1 MNFFAEFVNLVNDLS
16 TRLKQNPAR
25 LGKILILLAT
35 IIWGSS
41 FVVLKNTLDT
51 IPTEYLL
58 GFRFSFAA
66 LLLAGVFY
74 PMWKK
79 FSLTYLRRGLLLG
92 ILLFGAYYT
101 QTLGLTD
108 TTPGK
113 NAFLTATYCAI
124 VPFFYWAI
132 DKLRPDRYNIS
143 AALLCIIGIG
153 LVGLDGDLSLR
164 WGDTMTLVG
173 AVFYAL
179 HIVTL
184 AKFTR
189 GHDPILLTTLQFAT
203 CGIFG
208 CLLQIFVVKAP
219 VAPLTSANISALLY
233 LTVLCSAVALT
244 FQSYGQKYTE
254 PATAAILLSLESVFG
269 VIFSIIFY
277 QENVTIRIFSG
288 FCLIFVALIISET
301 KLSWLK
307 PQANFATLKKN
318 PEKS

>member
-1 MNFFAEFVNLVNDLS
+1 MEKFGEQMVTFVNNLVAQ
-16 TRLKQNPAR
+16 LKSRPAL
-25 LGKILILLAT
+25 LGKILILIAT

-41 FVVLKNTLDT
+41 FVVLKNTLDS

-58 GFRFSFAA
+58 GFRFSLAA

-74 PMWKK
+74 PMWRQ
-79 FSLTYLRRGLLLG
+79 FNIGYLRRGLLLG
-92 ILLFGAYYT
+92 ALLFCAYYT

-153 LVGLDGDLSLR
+153 LVALQGNFTLR
-164 WGDTMTLVG
+164 WGDSLTLLG
-173 AVFYAL
+173 AVFYAV
-179 HIVTL
+179 HIVML

-189 GHDPILLTTLQFAT
+189 GRDPILLTTLQFAT
-203 CGIFG
+203 CGG
-208 CLLQIFVVKAP
+208 LGWLLQIFVVRTP
-219 VAPLTSANISALLY
+219 IPPLTAANISALLY
-233 LTVLCSAVALT
+233 LTVFCSAVALT

-254 PATAAILLSLESVFG
+254 PAAAAILLSLESVFG
-269 VIFSIIFY
+269 VLFSIIFY
-277 QENVTIRIFSG
+277 HENVTPRLFCG
-288 FCLIFVALIISET
+288 FCLIFIALVVSET
-301 KLSWLK
+301 KLGFLK
-307 PQANFATLKKN
+307 RRRRQFATLKK
-318 PEKS
+318 

>member
-1 MNFFAEFVNLVNDLS
+1 MQQFVNSLIAK
-16 TRLKQNPAR
+16 LKSRPS
-25 LGKILILLAT
+25 LMGKLMILAAT
-35 IIWGSS
+35 MIWGSS
-41 FVVLKNTLDT
+41 FVVLKNTLDSL
-51 IPTEYLL
+51 PTEYLL
-58 GFRFSFAA
+58 GMRFSLAA

-79 FSLTYLRRGLLLG
+79 FNLSYLRRGLLLG
-92 ILLFGAYYT
+92 LLLFGAYYT

-124 VPFFYWAI
+124 VPFVYWAI

-153 LVGLDGDLSLR
+153 LVGLQGDLSLR
-164 WGDTMTLVG
+164 WGDAMTLVG
-173 AVFYAL
+173 AGFYAL
-179 HIVTL
+179 HIVAL

-203 CGIFG
+203 CGG
-208 CLLQIFVVKAP
+208 LSWLMQLFVVQAP
-219 VAPLTSANISALLY
+219 IPELTPANISALLY
-233 LTVLCSAVALT
+233 LTVFCSAIALT
-244 FQSYGQKYTE
+244 FQSFGQKYTE
-254 PATAAILLSLESVFG
+254 PSTAAILLSLESVFG

-277 QENVTIRIFSG
+277 REPITLKLLCGFS
-288 FCLIFVALIISET
+288 LIFLALIISET

-307 PQANFATLKKN
+307 RRPRQASLTLKKN
-318 PEKS
+318 YEKSY

>member
-1 MNFFAEFVNLVNDLS
+1 MQQFVNS
-16 TRLKQNPAR
+16 FIIRLKQNPAR

-51 IPTEYLL
+51 LPTEYLL

-74 PMWKK
+74 PMWRE
-79 FSLTYLRRGLLLG
+79 FNLSYLRRGLLLG
-92 ILLFGAYYT
+92 LLLFGAYYT

-113 NAFLTATYCAI
+113 NAFLTANYCAI

-132 DKLRPDRYNIS
+132 DRLRPDRYNIS

-164 WGDTMTLVG
+164 WGDAMTLVG
-173 AVFYAL
+173 AVFYAM

-189 GHDPILLTTLQFAT
+189 GRNPILLTTLQFAT
-203 CGIFG
+203 CGG
-208 CLLQIFVVKAP
+208 LSWLLQIFVVKTP
-219 VAPLTSANISALLY
+219 VPPLTAANISALLY
-233 LTVLCSAVALT
+233 LTVFCSAIALT

-269 VIFSIIFY
+269 VIFSIFFY
-277 QENVTIRIFSG
+277 QENITMRIFSG
-288 FCLIFVALIISET
+288 FCLIFAALIISET
-301 KLSWLK
+301 KLSFLK
-307 PQANFATLKKN
+307 RRPRPATVTLKKI
-318 PEKS
+318 S